1 MAKIKK
7 SKLTEHFKSIGMT
20 EGFLSKFFARLKKS
34 GKEKEYEKLTNDPSY
49 QAILKKY
56 NIKPTDWK

>member
-1 MAKIKK
+1 MATIKK

-20 EGFLSKFFARLKKS
+20 EGFLAKFFARIKKS

-56 NIKPTDWK
+56 KLEPINW

>member
-7 SKLTEHFKSIGMT
+7 TKLTEHFKSLGLS
-20 EGFLSKFFARLKKS
+20 EGFLAKFFAKLKKS
-34 GKEKEYEKLTNDPSY
+34 GKEEEYEKLTKDPSY

-56 NIKPTDWK
+56 DIKPVNW